1 MTRRVLSGLIA
12 VIMLVSLCVPAFASP
27 EELSETP
34 GSTEAAP
41 ADAEPMDLEPT
52 ESDPAEPEP
61 TESDPAEPEPAE
73 PGPTEPE
80 PAEPEQTDTDID
92 LTDAGPTEEPAEEDA
107 PEAERSEG
115 VVLNSFYGDLLSAAA
130 LSPAAEPVAEPVA
143 ASSVEDAGSA
153 VRALMKARQAT
164 IAVTVPGA
172 SFDLAEAIVSAAL
185 RHTGVPT
192 EGDYLACQLAGYTWT
207 GAIRHGTDGASQLE
221 VQYTMTYLSTAQ
233 QEQQT
238 EQAAR
243 ELLAQLPLAGMDS
256 FEKLSA
262 ICAALGGNAR
272 FGGSGAGYSAFEAL
286 CEGQATYQGWAAAL
300 YRLCLEAG
308 VDCRIVSGSSEE
320 NGRADRAWLLVRLAD
335 QYYWLDPALYF
346 AGQQAAVTPQGSRSF
361 SGCPADEYQTA
372 AWLSAHPVSEDDYA
386 PAVDADPPIETTVQ
400 QETLSGWVK
409 QNGKW
414 YYYADGQMLAG
425 QVIEDGGSRYFLGDD
440 GVMKTGW
447 IKADGSW
454 YYANKSGVLQSG
466 WVKDAGKWYYL
477 DPETNQMA
485 TGMLQLDGETYYL
498 DGSGVMKT
506 GWIKADSSWY
516 YANKSG
522 VLQYGWQKV
531 AGKWYYLDPE
541 TNQMATGMLQLDGET
556 YYLDGSG
563 VMKTGWIQA
572 DGSWYYANK
581 SGVLQSGWVKDA
593 GKWYYL
599 DPETN
604 QMATGMLQL
613 DGETYYL
620 DGSGVMKTGW
630 IKADS
635 SWYYANKSGVL
646 QYGWLTLKSVR
657 YWLKEDGR
665 MACDETLVLDGVL
678 CTFASSGA
686 LLSSTPV
693 GPEEDTPPAPADPG
707 KLPQLDQ
714 QTVKQTK
721 DLMAGLVIN
730 FNKYDFGDDDT
741 VLGLTAIDFLVTY
754 LGREEEAMHSSGNSF
769 MSYAKNKGILT
780 EEDPHR
786 VGESPVKVADCVTW
800 FLRAMGYVSGTD
812 FDSASPLALSDQ
824 LGITKGLYAGTETQ
838 LIRWM
843 DLLYLAKNALTA
855 TCKAGGT
862 LWQAICTD
870 RWLYVN
876 EYGSWHM
883 DIRIFNPTSGT
894 ITLTDVTVLHTLNDG
909 TVVGRFH
916 HAGTDLIYDFINPSI
931 VNIPAGSAGYS
942 LDNHPLVDQFDRMV
956 YEYKYRTADGGTYV
970 QTCTFLLDHTPY
982 VPELPDFSG
991 DNGKDVDNLC
1001 YNAQFEVEV
1010 FPGVYWVPVNTLGGS
1025 RYTNAQIGEMLT
1037 LSPEEK
1043 QAKISTLYEAL
1054 QLYKIGNFYS
1064 SDDNVRI
1071 YENGINWEHHKPGY
1085 HAVRTNTGCC
1095 ASDSDWLRYILDGD
1109 YDEVGF
1115 ITTSQRDGS
1124 GHVYNCIQQDGWYY
1138 FIDLTH
1144 QLLGTMVSA
1153 KETGRMED
1161 YQRSDRGLGNF
1172 FRTRDLQS
1180 YVDFVQNVFF
1190 DPPGL
1195 MFLESA
1201 PDTAD
1206 LDGVFRNGKIYI
1218 TYTDDPAVTVKNIF
1232 DDPNDQLEYAFAP
1245 APTSEPDWSALP
1257 SFDFSKK

>member
-466 WVKDAGKWYYL
+466 W
-477 DPETNQMA
+477 
-485 TGMLQLDGETYYL
+485 
-498 DGSGVMKT
+498 
-506 GWIKADSSWY
+506 
-516 YANKSG
+516 
-522 VLQYGWQKV
+522 QKV

-541 TNQMATGMLQLDGET
+541 T
-556 YYLDGSG
+556 YL
-563 VMKTGWIQA
+563 
-572 DGSWYYANK
+572 
-581 SGVLQSGWVKDA
+581 
-593 GKWYYL
+593 
-599 DPETN
+599 
-604 QMATGMLQL
+604 MATGMLQL